1 MKMRAVRCGFM
12 ILAVTLAAGMAGCG
26 YTTRSM
32 LSGEYRTIYV
42 QPFVNKIELVKEQY
56 TGNNYR
62 LYKPQLETDITRA
75 VNDKYLFDGNLKPV
89 SKETADL
96 FLEGELVEFRRDA
109 LRYDDND
116 NVSEYRISI
125 RVNLKLINQRT
136 LDVLWEEKN
145 FAGEKTYFTPGNQ
158 ASISDQQAVNEAI
171 ADLARRVVERTVEQ
185 W

>member
-1 MKMRAVRCGFM
+1 MKTPAFCYGLLLIVALQIG
-12 ILAVTLAAGMAGCG
+12 LVGCG

-32 LSGEYRTIYV
+32 ISNEYSTIYV
-42 QPFVNKIELVKEQY
+42 QPFRNKIELTKEEY

-62 LYKPQLETDITRA
+62 LYKPQLETDITKA
-75 VNDKYLFDGNLKPV
+75 INDKYLFDGNLKPV
-89 SKETADL
+89 SMETAGL
-96 FLEGELVEFRRDA
+96 ALEGELIEFRRDP

-125 RVNLKLINQRT
+125 RVNLKLTNQNT
-136 LDVLWEEKN
+136 KMLLWEENN
-145 FAGEKTYFTPGNQ
+145 FAGEKAYFVSGQ
-158 ASISDQQAVNEAI
+158 GSMSDQQAVNEAI